1 MSEKAGNPTTRIS
14 VFALWIIL
22 ALVYTSLCY
31 DYIRAGNADKKLDEY
46 LQYVVVVCGDDHRP
60 NKEVRSLVLI
70 RARDLNIDLHPDQVN
85 IMGEGQSLKIMVT
98 YDVAINLPVVRK
110 TVYQKVFDHKAQY
123 RIIR

>member
-1 MSEKAGNPTTRIS
+1 MSEKAGNTTTRVS
-14 VFALWIIL
+14 VFVLWIVL
-22 ALVYTSLCY
+22 ALVYSSLCY
-31 DYIRAGNADKKLDEY
+31 DYIRAGNADKKLEDY
-46 LQYVVVVCGDDHRP
+46 LQYVVVICGDDHRP

-85 IMGEGQSLKIMVT
+85 IMGEGQNLKIMVT

-110 TVYQKVFDHKAQY
+110 TIYQKVFDHKALY

>member
-1 MSEKAGNPTTRIS
+1 MSEKAGNSTTRVS
-14 VFALWIIL
+14 VFVLWIVL
-22 ALVYTSLCY
+22 ALVYCSLAY
-31 DYIRAGNADKKLDEY
+31 DYIRASNADRKLDDY

-85 IMGEGQSLKIMVT
+85 IMGEGQNLKIMVT
-98 YDVAINLPVVRK
+98 YDVAINLPVIQK
-110 TVYQKVFDHKAQY
+110 TIYQKVFDHKTQY